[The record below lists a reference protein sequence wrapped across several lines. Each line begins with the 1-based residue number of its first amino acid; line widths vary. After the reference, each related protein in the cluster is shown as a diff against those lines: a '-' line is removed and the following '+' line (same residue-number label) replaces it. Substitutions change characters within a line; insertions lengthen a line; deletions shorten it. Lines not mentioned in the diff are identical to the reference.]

1 MKKTESAAEA
11 GGIDALFDVDLDRF
25 QGVGGV
31 FGINTKLTY
40 RYELARDGR
49 TYPGLVAEVV
59 HGAMTLEE
67 VRRIA
72 EALNGG
78 RKFVPDLL
86 DLECLNQ
93 TPENDD
99 YDPELDDPWHEL
111 VKIELTLDE
120 PTSHI
125 EAAELVASFE
135 DAAQRGWPVDDL
147 YGADN
152 DEERAAG
159 PGM

>member
-1 MKKTESAAEA
+1 MRKSESEAAPSA
-11 GGIDALFDVDLDRF
+11 FDALFDHDVDRF
-25 QGVGGV
+25 QGVDGIFGV
-31 FGINTKLTY
+31 NTKLTY

-49 TYPGLVAEVV
+49 TYPGQVAEVV
-59 HGAMTLEE
+59 HGAIDLGG

-72 EALNGG
+72 TALNGG

-86 DLECLNQ
+86 DMECLNQ
-93 TPENDD
+93 TPDNDD

-120 PTSHI
+120 PTSDLVI
-125 EAAELVASFE
+125 EDLVGSFE

-147 YGADN
+147 YEVDL
-152 DEERAAG
+152 
-159 PGM
+159 PGCAR

>member
-1 MKKTESAAEA
+1 MKKTEPAAKA
-11 GGIDALFDVDLDRF
+11 DAVDALFDADLSLF
-25 QGVGGV
+25 EGLPGVS
-31 FGINTKLTY
+31 GINTKLTY

-49 TYPGLVAEVV
+49 TYPGQVAEIVQ
-59 HGAMTLEE
+59 GAIALDG

-72 EALNGG
+72 AALNGG

-86 DLECLNQ
+86 DMECLNQ

-99 YDPELDDPWHEL
+99 FDSELDHPWHEL

-120 PTSHI
+120 ATTHI
-125 EAAELVASFE
+125 EVDDLVLAFE

-147 YGADN
+147 YEL
-152 DEERAAG
+152 DEEPG
-159 PGM
+159 HPGM